1 MLWQQ
6 AMLLTLN
13 QTRRPTFTK
22 HKGLASFSL
31 NTVKPHNPS
40 QILISALYTLPLS
53 ALDCTHLHSWLFSIS
68 CIPIGYIYL
77 LRLGAHSF
85 LHNCTHSA
93 PVDKHTSIPCTPS
106 NSSFFNTQ
114 FKFPLSMM
122 PSLITLF
129 NENLGAMFS
138 PKSLTEWKPRDPES
152 FSKLGPKCA
161 KKIHNVSSKISK
173 YSRQLEGMVQVL
185 RLIATCLNYF
195 YAPPQNS

>member
-6 AMLLTLN
+6 AMLLN
-13 QTRRPTFTK
+13 QTRPTFTK

-31 NTVKPHNPS
+31 NTVKTHNPS
-40 QILISALYTLPLS
+40 QILISALDINSLS
-53 ALDCTHLHSWLFSIS
+53 SLDCTNLHVWLFSIS

-77 LRLGAHSF
+77 LRLGVHSF
-85 LHNCTHSA
+85 LHNCTPSA

-114 FKFPLSMM
+114 FKFPLSIT
-122 PSLITLF
+122 PSLINLF
-129 NENLGAMFS
+129 NENLGAIFS

-161 KKIHNVSSKISK
+161 IKIDNVSSKDRK
-173 YSRQLEGMVQVL
+173 YSRQLEGTVQVL
-185 RLIATCLNYF
+185 RLIAMCLNYS
-195 YAPPQNS
+195 YALPQNS